1 MHNSDRC
8 SIVWVLFP
16 DMKIGEKVR
25 TKFRHLYNS
34 TIERAWTPVL
44 ELTRKFQFNYHKSFQ
59 ITRRQFPITLAAA
72 KTVHKS
78 QGSTL
83 QSAVI
88 KFGDTKIDHMHYVAL
103 SRVQKLSTLY
113 LYNLD
118 DKKIKVSTAVEN
130 EMKRLCQDGQ
140 KKLSIPLFY
149 TLNGTSLKI
158 VYHNARSLH
167 RHLIDVKSDCNLLSA
182 DILAFSETR
191 FQPTDTGDFNLPG
204 FKIARFD
211 STSNLDTRP
220 YHGQTVYDK
229 CQGSLFWGNNVCNIE
244 IVIGNV
250 PFLDTRIHVC
260 FIY

>member
-34 TIERAWTPVL
+34 TIEHAWTPVL

-113 LYNLD
+113 LYNL
-118 DKKIKVSTAVEN
+118 
-130 EMKRLCQDGQ
+130 
-140 KKLSIPLFY
+140 
-149 TLNGTSLKI
+149 NGLYSCRK
-158 VYHNARSLH
+158 
-167 RHLIDVKSDCNLLSA
+167 
-182 DILAFSETR
+182 
-191 FQPTDTGDFNLPG
+191 
-204 FKIARFD
+204 
-211 STSNLDTRP
+211 
-220 YHGQTVYDK
+220 
-229 CQGSLFWGNNVCNIE
+229 
-244 IVIGNV
+244 
-250 PFLDTRIHVC
+250 
-260 FIY
+260 